1 MSDRKQKDFMEK
13 LAGRLT
19 NIVLLGFFAT
29 LFSLP
34 VVTAGAAFTAL
45 NVSTKA
51 YLYED
56 EDKVL
61 RIFFESFKEHFVL
74 STKVWLIHLLA
85 FAILIW
91 DIAYYRVGE
100 TSLDILASAAIFVLI
115 VFLLFEFQLV
125 FVLIGERKES
135 RVFKLMKL
143 ALEMAFTCFWQSLMM
158 ALFTLTVIAVSIFLF
173 GGLLLVMPGIIAYLD
188 WQVLP
193 ELFRKYKFRERQ
205 KTS

>member
-1 MSDRKQKDFMEK
+1 MEK

-173 GGLLLVMPGIIAYLD
+173 RGLLLVMPGIIAYLD

>member
-1 MSDRKQKDFMEK
+1 MEK

-85 FAILIW
+85 IAILIW

-100 TSLDILASAAIFVLI
+100 TSLDILA
-115 VFLLFEFQLV
+115 
-125 FVLIGERKES
+125 
-135 RVFKLMKL
+135 
-143 ALEMAFTCFWQSLMM
+143 
-158 ALFTLTVIAVSIFLF
+158 
-173 GGLLLVMPGIIAYLD
+173 
-188 WQVLP
+188 
-193 ELFRKYKFRERQ
+193 
-205 KTS
+205 